1 MAAEAGVTRRTLL
14 ERAAAAGLF
23 AGLAQLPAL
32 LDAKGL
38 LEEARAQSSDLIVD
52 TFNGLAAFILPGD
65 DPYSV
70 AQGESAKGPG
80 GVGSGVVAPFIVAL
94 DDFVPLAAFGPNAT
108 LPASGGVA
116 SVLNRYAMEVAPGA
130 SGGGFPSPF
139 ARLSFAQK
147 AQVFERF
154 ESDPAWDG
162 TALKFVGG
170 ILPGFIGF
178 MIGSEVGVLDAKS
191 RQTTKRPVAWEL
203 SRYEGPAEGHPELK
217 GYWRNHRAASKSA
230 RVKRWEAA
238 EQPRKRKPRKRKPT
252 RRRRRAAR
260 RTTGR
265 KRS

>member
-1 MAAEAGVTRRTLL
+1 MHGGAGVTRRVLL
-14 ERAAAAGLF
+14 ERAAAAGLL

-38 LEEARAQSSDLIVD
+38 LEEAKAQSADLVVD

-80 GVGSGVVAPFIVAL
+80 AVGSGVVAPFIRAL
-94 DDFVPLAAFGPNAT
+94 DDFVPLAALGPDAT
-108 LPASGGVA
+108 LPSSGGVA
-116 SVLNRYAMEVAPGA
+116 SLLNRYATEVAPAA
-130 SGGGFPSPF
+130 SGGAFPSPF
-139 ARLSFAQK
+139 ARLTFAQK
-147 AQVFERF
+147 AEVFKRL
-154 ESDPAWDG
+154 ESDPAFDG

-178 MIGSEVGVLDAKS
+178 MAASEAGVIDPKS
-191 RQTTKRPVAWEL
+191 REPTSRPVSWEL
-203 SRYEGPAEGHPELK
+203 SKYGGPAEGHPELR
-217 GYWRNHRAASKSA
+217 GYWRGHRAASKSA

-238 EQPRKRKPRKRKPT
+238 EQPRRRRRRRP
-252 RRRRRAAR
+252 RRRRRASR

-265 KRS
+265 RRG

>member
-1 MAAEAGVTRRTLL
+1 MTGEAGVTRRTLL
-14 ERAAAAGLF
+14 ERAAAAGAF

-38 LEEARAQSSDLIVD
+38 LEEARAQSPDLVVD

-65 DPYSV
+65 DAYSV
-70 AQGESAKGPG
+70 AQGESAKTPG

-94 DDFVPLAAFGPNAT
+94 DDFVPLAALGPNAT

-147 AQVFERF
+147 AQVFKRF

-178 MIGSEVGVLDAKS
+178 MIGSEVGVFDAKR

-203 SRYEGPAEGHPELK
+203 SKYGGPAEGHPELR

-238 EQPRKRKPRKRKPT
+238 EQPKRKRKPR
-252 RRRRRAAR
+252 RRRRRTKR